1 MTSTETGHV
10 AGTVD
15 KDHNLIWFT
24 EKCLNNVL
32 RLETQ
37 IADAEREGDSELA
50 DLFRKAQSDSRKDA
64 ELGQKLLGSRL
75 AG

>member
-32 RLETQ
+32 RLET
-37 IADAEREGDSELA
+37 
-50 DLFRKAQSDSRKDA
+50 
-64 ELGQKLLGSRL
+64 
-75 AG
+75 